1 MENDETINRDTVIS
15 RQLVTQ
21 VQNYNGDTLKISES
35 RTCTNPSEQPQQPE
49 KHQPTAKT
57 TPTTEQK
64 TASKSAANID
74 KSVILAC
81 IQSLSNHSN
90 GSLVKT
96 NSNKELGTPD
106 NTFMNTSNR

>member
-1 MENDETINRDTVIS
+1 MKKTKQNGRSMENDETINRDNVIS
-15 RQLVTQ
+15 RQLVKQ

-35 RTCTNPSEQPQQPE
+35 TTCANPSEQPQQPE
-49 KHQPTAKT
+49 QHQPTAKT
-57 TPTTEQK
+57 TPTSEQK

-74 KSVILAC
+74 KSIIPAR

-96 NSNKELGTPD
+96 D
-106 NTFMNTSNR
+106 